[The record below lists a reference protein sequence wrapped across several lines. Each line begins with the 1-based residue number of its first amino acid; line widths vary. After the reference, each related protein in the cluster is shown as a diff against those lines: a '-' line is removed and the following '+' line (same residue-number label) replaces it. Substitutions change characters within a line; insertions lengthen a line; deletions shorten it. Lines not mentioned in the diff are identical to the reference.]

1 MHFCVFAICVGVYTS
16 LLFLFDNSRLFLSE
30 VVSEY
35 RADSGVLN
43 QSFKKINPSNNFT
56 SLVLIFLLLDSQ
68 LFALLNAV

>member
-1 MHFCVFAICVGVYTS
+1 MQIFVPIICVIIYRN
-16 LLFLFDNSRLFLSE
+16 LLLSFDDSILCLSE

-35 RADSGVLN
+35 SADSGVLD
-43 QSFKKINPSNNFT
+43 QSFLKINPSNNFT